1 MKSVIGKAEA
11 EQFHNM
17 DIVHYFYVGAINN
30 ALMATGFV
38 LVNRGGSAK
47 WRLWSGRDTD
57 FLIDNPGDHVR
68 NVDFAK
74 AHF

>member
-17 DIVHYFYVGAINN
+17 DIVHCFYVGAINN
-30 ALMATGFV
+30 ALMATGLV

-47 WRLWSGRDTD
+47 
-57 FLIDNPGDHVR
+57 
-68 NVDFAK
+68 
-74 AHF
+74 

>member
-47 WRLWSGRDTD
+47 
-57 FLIDNPGDHVR
+57 
-68 NVDFAK
+68 
-74 AHF
+74 